1 VSDRESGPIEDDA
14 PASPPIPSFASLRSS
29 QRRSALD
36 LFVPPAEQ
44 ALPPPEQPPV
54 SPEPEPKPEP
64 EAEPA
69 SRPRPAEW
77 GDLLLLG
84 AHLTR
89 CVTRGLRSL
98 LRG

>member
-1 VSDRESGPIEDDA
+1 MSDRESGPFEDDG
-14 PASPPIPSFASLRSS
+14 PASPPIPSFESLRAP

-36 LFVPPAEQ
+36 LFVPAPSEPIRDAR
-44 ALPPPEQPPV
+44 PV
-54 SPEPEPKPEP
+54 P
-64 EAEPA
+64 EAAPA
-69 SRPRPAEW
+69 AVPPSPPAAPRPAEW

-89 CVTRGLRSL
+89 CLTRGLRSL